1 MTTPLEPKGYEE
13 LKAEFEE
20 IKTRYDGT
28 DHAERVHIL
37 LQAKNLTID
46 RIVIMRIWETGK
58 GWWQLAFIETLAS
71 LLNVD
76 KVFYKRI
83 IA

>member
-46 RIVIMRIWETGK
+46 RIVIMRI
-58 GWWQLAFIETLAS
+58 
-71 LLNVD
+71 
-76 KVFYKRI
+76 
-83 IA
+83 